1 MVASICSEQSSVA
14 GDLEGTAAATV
25 NVKLDLGFREE
36 GKREGAGEQ
45 WERGLAAG
53 GLLIHEQGRVATRG
67 AGARRRHDA
76 REAWRHSEEVRE
88 RS

>member
-53 GLLIHEQGRVATRG
+53 GPPYPRAGESGHEGSRSASS
-67 AGARRRHDA
+67 
-76 REAWRHSEEVRE
+76 AWRQGGMAPQ
-88 RS
+88 